1 MDIETLQKLKD
12 AGFPQQGDG
21 RTIVRP
27 SGTYYVPTL
36 SELFEEIGDVQIT
49 IFPMFYRSRLIGAD
63 SMVEK
68 WVACVVLAW
77 GEGKTRDEALANLY
91 IYSKNQ

>member
-36 SELFEEIGDVQIT
+36 SELIEACGAGYFHLSRRDEIWQAEHPHKT
-49 IFPMFYRSRLIGAD
+49 LRLL
-63 SMVEK
+63 VEAK
-68 WVACVVLAW
+68 GLSP
-77 GEGKTRDEALANLY
+77 EEALANLY